1 MIRSL
6 EIKLAAPA
14 GAKLT
19 QSACSL
25 LHGVLMEHI
34 DSTYAELLHQQSL
47 RPYSQYLYFD
57 KERDSVYWRLTSL
70 NKQADDELLGAA
82 FSLPAT
88 VYLKK
93 KQMEVQ
99 LVSKEYLKETSY
111 AEIAEKCFA
120 QPLAGKYLSCN
131 FLTSCSFKSEGQ
143 YVIFPQP
150 QFLLGSLIKRW
161 NSFADKER
169 LDALGLAQDLPQET
183 YVADYKL
190 SLHSFSVDGAR
201 IPAFRGL
208 YVLGMKNNVMC
219 NRIIAMLGEYAN
231 YSGIGIKTAL
241 GMGAVK
247 TSLNERF

>member
-6 EIKLAAPA
+6 EIKLAAPT
-14 GAKLT
+14 GVKLT

-57 KERDSVYWRLTSL
+57 KERTGVYWRLTAL

-82 FSLPAT
+82 FSLPTT

-111 AEIAEKCFA
+111 ADIAEKCFA
-120 QPLAGKYLSCN
+120 QPLAGKYL
-131 FLTSCSFKSEGQ
+131 SCSFKSEGQ

-150 QFLLGSLIKRW
+150 QFLLGSLVKRW
-161 NSFADKER
+161 NCFADKER
-169 LDALGLAQDLPQET
+169 LDALGLAQDLAQET

>member
-6 EIKLAAPA
+6 EIRLAAPT

-57 KERDSVYWRLTSL
+57 KERAGVYWRLTSL

-99 LVSKEYLKETSY
+99 LVSKEYLPETSY
-111 AEIAEKCFA
+111 AAIAEKCFA

-169 LDALGLAQDLPQET
+169 LDALGLAQDLAQET
-183 YVADYKL
+183 FVADYKL
-190 SLHSFSVDGAR
+190 SLRSFSVDSAR

>member
-6 EIKLAAPA
+6 EIRIAVPT

-57 KERDSVYWRLTSL
+57 KERAGVYWRLTAL

-93 KQMEVQ
+93 KQLEVQ
-99 LVSKEYLKETSY
+99 LVSKEYLK
-111 AEIAEKCFA
+111 
-120 QPLAGKYLSCN
+120 
-131 FLTSCSFKSEGQ
+131 
-143 YVIFPQP
+143 
-150 QFLLGSLIKRW
+150 
-161 NSFADKER
+161 
-169 LDALGLAQDLPQET
+169 
-183 YVADYKL
+183 
-190 SLHSFSVDGAR
+190 
-201 IPAFRGL
+201 
-208 YVLGMKNNVMC
+208 
-219 NRIIAMLGEYAN
+219 
-231 YSGIGIKTAL
+231 
-241 GMGAVK
+241 
-247 TSLNERF
+247 

>member
-6 EIKLAAPA
+6 EIRLAAPT

-57 KERDSVYWRLTSL
+57 KERAGVYWRLTSL

-99 LVSKEYLKETSY
+99 LVSKEYLPETSY
-111 AEIAEKCFA
+111 AAIAEKCFA
-120 QPLAGKYLSCN
+120 QPLAGKYLSCS

-169 LDALGLAQDLPQET
+169 LDALGLAQDLAQET

-190 SLHSFSVDGAR
+190 SLRSFSVDGAH

>member
-6 EIKLAAPA
+6 EIRLAAPT

-57 KERDSVYWRLTSL
+57 KERDSVYWRLTAL

-120 QPLAGKYLSCN
+120 QPLAGKYLSCS

-143 YVIFPQP
+143 YVIFPQD
-150 QFLLGSLIKRW
+150 R
-161 NSFADKER
+161 
-169 LDALGLAQDLPQET
+169 
-183 YVADYKL
+183 YVPHK
-190 SLHSFSVDGAR
+190 
-201 IPAFRGL
+201 
-208 YVLGMKNNVMC
+208 
-219 NRIIAMLGEYAN
+219 
-231 YSGIGIKTAL
+231 
-241 GMGAVK
+241 
-247 TSLNERF
+247 